1 VNGRIKEVYSEVV
14 LPINKMVKDEINF
27 LSFKDFSVENNI
39 FKILKHNSKEEL
51 VELNEEI
58 ENIKK
63 WQAEIDLAGKDE
75 RLTFFGAEFVKSDS
89 KNAD

>member
-27 LSFKDFSVENNI
+27 PSFKDFSVENNI

-51 VELNEEI
+51 V
-58 ENIKK
+58 
-63 WQAEIDLAGKDE
+63 
-75 RLTFFGAEFVKSDS
+75 
-89 KNAD
+89 